1 MNGGQVNNPLQV
13 GYIRR
18 YTLTEGTENGLRVIE
33 IDNGVLRVLLNE
45 SKGLDI
51 MQVWYKGV
59 NMSFVSKNGF
69 TNREIPF
76 LNRFEGGMLYTC
88 GLDSMGTRA
97 GFEQHGTYHN
107 TPAKVISLNN
117 ENGKLQ
123 VTAEMQNSALFGK
136 DLMLKRTVTL
146 LENDGKLLLEDTLLN
161 RGTKT
166 EDYCIL
172 YHVNLGY
179 PMLDEGLEIID
190 DAEKI
195 VPVDEHAEKTLP
207 NRTVFSAPIDNEP
220 ESCYFLT
227 NKTNKVSAVNK
238 KLGKKFTLT
247 YSKDTLPG
255 LIQWHSPASHDY
267 ALGIEPATS
276 FLCDGFEYR
285 KVEPKASV
293 DFFLELNFEDL

>member
-1 MNGGQVNNPLQV
+1 MNDGQINNQLQA
-13 GYIRR
+13 GYIRC

-33 IDNGVLRVLLNE
+33 MDNGVLRVLLNE

-88 GLDSMGTRA
+88 GLDSMGSRD

-123 VTAEMQNSALFGK
+123 VTAEIQNSALFGK
-136 DLMLKRTVTL
+136 DLILKRTVTL

-166 EDYCIL
+166 EDYCVL

-190 DAEKI
+190 DIERV
-195 VPVDEHAEKTLP
+195 VPTSAHAEKNIS

-220 ESCYFLT
+220 ESCFFLT

-247 YSKDTLPG
+247 YSKDTLPA
-255 LIQWHSPASHDY
+255 LVEWYSPASHDY

-285 KVEPKASV
+285 KLEPKASV

>member
-1 MNGGQVNNPLQV
+1 MKEKQINNQLQV

-18 YTLTEGTENGLRVIE
+18 YTLTDGKESGLKVIE

-51 MQVWYKGV
+51 MQVWYKGI

-69 TNREIPF
+69 TSREIPF
-76 LNRFEGGMLYTC
+76 INRFEGGMLYTC
-88 GLDSMGTRA
+88 GLDSMGTRE

-107 TPAKVISLNN
+107 TPAKVTSLNN
-117 ENGKLQ
+117 EDGKLQ
-123 VTAEMQNSALFGK
+123 VTAKIECSALFGK
-136 DLMLKRTVTL
+136 ELLMKRTVTIL
-146 LENDGKLLLEDTLLN
+146 NNDGKILLEDTLLN

-166 EDYCIL
+166 EDYCVL

-190 DAEKI
+190 DPESV
-195 VPVDEHAEKTLP
+195 VPVGEHAEKTFP

-238 KLGKKFTLT
+238 KLGKKFTLS

-255 LIQWHSPASHDY
+255 LVQWHSPASHDY

-276 FLCDGFEYR
+276 LLCEGFEYR
-285 KVEPKASV
+285 KLEPKNSV
-293 DFFLELNFEDL
+293 DFFLELNFEDI